1 MMTVKELKEQLE
13 EMPEDLPV
21 YVYDTSCGDAYP
33 IDIVDTLL
41 SVRVDIN
48 IDIDKHRNEL

>member
-1 MMTVKELKEQLE
+1 MLTVKQLMEQLE

-48 IDIDKHRNEL
+48 IDIDKHRSEL

>member
-1 MMTVKELKEQLE
+1 MLTVKQLMEQLE

-33 IDIVDTLL
+33 IDLVDTLL

-48 IDIDKHRNEL
+48 INIDQHKAEL

>member
-1 MMTVKELKEQLE
+1 MLTVKQLMEQLK

-48 IDIDKHRNEL
+48 IDIDKHRSEL

>member
-1 MMTVKELKEQLE
+1 MLTVKQLKEQLE